1 MADLIGRL
9 PLKSLNV
16 FRVVARLN
24 SFKQAAEELC
34 VTSQAVSLQVRSLE
48 SALGISLF
56 QRFAA
61 GVGLTPAGERL
72 YEYTERSLQ
81 LLEQGIREAQ
91 SCQQRRQFR
100 INASPWFAIHRLLP
114 VLEQFEQQHP
124 DVDVK
129 ITTAVGFPDFVSQRL
144 DCAIQW
150 GWGQWPSSAK
160 QLLLKDDKRLVCAPS
175 LISTQKP
182 LGIPK
187 DLKYHRLLCTELSVA
202 LWQQLSNTLSLDLLL
217 ERQTLILDSQASQVE
232 ATEKGLG
239 VALISDALALEACK
253 GGRLVMPLWETPVS
267 VLNPSLLPGYWLVV
281 GEERQQDELTLAFK
295 KWLFNTLKDD
305 ARFAGF

>member
-9 PLKSLNV
+9 PLKSLNI

-48 SALGISLF
+48 SALGITLF

-175 LISTQKP
+175 LISAQKP
-182 LGIPK
+182 LDTPA
-187 DLKYHRLLCTELSVA
+187 DLKHHRLLCTELSVA

-253 GGRLVMPLWETPVS
+253 EGRLVMPLWETPVS
-267 VLNPSLLPGYWLVV
+267 VLNPSLLPGYWLVM

-295 KWLFNTLKDD
+295 KWLFNTLKND

>member
-1 MADLIGRL
+1 MTTLLGRL
-9 PLKSLNV
+9 PLKSLNI
-16 FRVVARLN
+16 FRVVARCK
-24 SFKQAAEELC
+24 SFKKAADELC
-34 VTSQAVSLQVRSLE
+34 VTSQAVSLQIRSLE
-48 SALGISLF
+48 DALNITLF
-56 QRFAA
+56 QRFPA
-61 GVGLTPAGERL
+61 GVGLTPAGDRL
-72 YEYTERSLQ
+72 YEYCERSFQ

-129 ITTAVGFPDFVSQRL
+129 VTTAVGFPDFTEQRL

-175 LISTQKP
+175 LLSDKKP
-182 LGIPK
+182 LRTPQ
-187 DLKYHRLLCTELSVA
+187 DLKQHRLLCTQLSVS

-217 ERQTLILDSQASQVE
+217 DQQALVLDSQASQVE

-239 VALISDALALEACK
+239 VALVSDALALEACQQ
-253 GGRLVMPLWETPVS
+253 GRLIMPLWKTPVS
-267 VLNPSLLPGYWLVV
+267 VLNPALLPGYWLVM
-281 GEERQQDELTLAFK
+281 GEERQQDPLTLVFK
-295 KWLFNTLKDD
+295 EWLFATLKTDP
-305 ARFAGF
+305 RFAGF

>member
-9 PLKSLNV
+9 PLKSLNI

-34 VTSQAVSLQVRSLE
+34 VTSQAVSLQIRSLE
-48 SALGISLF
+48 SALGITLF
-56 QRFAA
+56 QRFSA

-129 ITTAVGFPDFVSQRL
+129 ITTAVGFPDFASQRL

-175 LISTQKP
+175 LINTQKP
-182 LGIPK
+182 LDTPT
-187 DLKYHRLLCTELSVA
+187 DLKHHRLLCTELSVA
-202 LWQQLSNTLSLDLLL
+202 LWQQLSNTLDLDLLL

-239 VALISDALALEACK
+239 VALISDAVALDACK
-253 GGRLVMPLWETPVS
+253 EGRLIMPLWKTPVS

-281 GEERQQDELTLAFK
+281 GEERQQDKLTLAFK
-295 KWLFNTLKDD
+295 KWLFNTLKNDE
-305 ARFAGF
+305 RFAGF

>member
-1 MADLIGRL
+1 MTDLIGRL
-9 PLKSLNV
+9 PLKSLNI

-24 SFKQAAEELC
+24 SFKHAADELC

-48 SALGISLF
+48 DSLDITLF
-56 QRFAA
+56 QRFPA
-61 GVGLTPAGERL
+61 GVELTPAGERL
-72 YEYTERSLQ
+72 YQYVERSFQ
-81 LLEQGIREAQ
+81 LLEQGICEAK

-114 VLEQFEQQHP
+114 VLRQFEQQHP
-124 DVDVK
+124 DVEIK
-129 ITTAVGFPDFVSQRL
+129 ITTAVGFPDFAAQHL

-175 LISTQKP
+175 LINTHKQLNNPS
-182 LGIPK
+182 
-187 DLKYHRLLCTELSVA
+187 DLKNHRLLCTELSVS

-217 ERQTLILDSQASQVE
+217 EQQTLILDSQASQVE
-232 ATEKGLG
+232 ATVKGLG
-239 VALISDALALEACK
+239 VALISDEVALEACED
-253 GGRLVMPLWETPVS
+253 GRLIMPIWKTPIS
-267 VLNPSLLPGYWLVV
+267 VLNPVLLPGYWLVV
-281 GEERQQDELTLAFK
+281 GEERQQDALTLAFK